1 VCSLVPPVT
10 VISLKEQLGHGSM
23 QVTIDTYGYLLPGG
37 NRQAVDKLDGLEYAI
52 IRNPSATTTI
62 NTVSAK
68 RKTV

>member
-1 VCSLVPPVT
+1 
-10 VISLKEQLGHGSM
+10 M